1 MDAHATLLITK
12 INQHVNKDWVENKLL
27 KAVALSLNSVECR
40 RTINKAINKF
50 FEKERNQAS
59 VNEFIHLLETI
70 YSYKLNLNE
79 FLNIEFDSC
88 GG

>member
-40 RTINKAINKF
+40 RTINKAAELPLRDSQKPQNGRNKVIVP
-50 FEKERNQAS
+50 KRLRPSSLKSLIPARK
-59 VNEFIHLLETI
+59 T
-70 YSYKLNLNE
+70 
-79 FLNIEFDSC
+79 
-88 GG
+88 